1 MKLVV
6 LKRDGREEGFIYEKL
21 VVSLLKVSIPLEVSR
36 TIARL
41 VECRLFDRGGK
52 ASTSDIAR
60 WVLVY
65 LKRIDEKFYSKWIES
80 YKKEKGI
87 DLEKILEAKLYY
99 SEPII
104 TP

>member
-6 LKRDGREEGFIYEKL
+6 LKRDGREEEFIYEKL
-21 VVSLLKVSIPLEVSR
+21 VVSLLKVGIELEVAR
-36 TIARL
+36 IIARL
-41 VECRLFDRGGK
+41 VECRLFEWGGK
-52 ASTSDIAR
+52 ARTSDIAH
-60 WVLVY
+60 WVLEY
-65 LKRIDEKFYSKWIES
+65 LRRIDEKLYKKWVES

>member
-6 LKRDGREEGFIYEKL
+6 LKRDGREEEFIYEKL
-21 VVSLLKVSIPLEVSR
+21 VVSLLKVGIELEVAR

-41 VECRLFDRGGK
+41 IECRLFERGGR
-52 ASTSDIAR
+52 ARTSDIAR
-60 WVLVY
+60 WVLEY
-65 LKRIDEKFYSKWIES
+65 LRRIDEKLYEKWVES
-80 YKKEKGI
+80 YRREKGI